1 VADEGRN
8 PEGRNDAELRRQL
21 ATLVHSQ
28 MSATSPADA
37 AAAVGWW
44 NLLARLGLPLPLV
57 VVHDLGLVLSGG
69 RSPSRSEVS
78 REALPG
84 GGVLARYQALLG
96 RFVETD
102 SIEELGTTSMGDETL
117 AVILARIAGE
127 TYLRWHGRSRLA
139 DVGPLATTGPAFD
152 ATPAE
157 LARVH
162 DPAWAL
168 PFIQRVCEQER
179 TLLARLQQIELSAV
193 RLFGLFPLD
202 GAAADLVDLF
212 HVVGTAGAADVVD
225 FTLQLLPSLL
235 ETKRRPGA
243 QRFSI
248 DGFASVER
256 RGNVDALLPSELAHD
271 DDAFTLKALTDDL
284 LYFGHERQNEVSRP
298 LHYILVDGSASM
310 RGARE
315 VFARGLALALA
326 KKLSLVGGSNA
337 DIWVRFFDSRL
348 HPRIDLGRSARRD
361 LPRLLSFRSQRG
373 RNYARV
379 FADLSV
385 EVGRLV
391 RDEGRDVA
399 ITFITHGNCQIPT
412 SIVKTL
418 AAQARLFGIFVLPS
432 GPLELEYLPLLHKSQ
447 VVSADSLGRVAE
459 KRRRALEIV
468 EEAASG

>member
-1 VADEGRN
+1 MADDGRS
-8 PEGRNDAELRRQL
+8 DAELRRQL
-21 ATLVHSQ
+21 ATLTYSQ
-28 MSATSPADA
+28 LRGTNAADA

-44 NLLARLGLPLPLV
+44 NLLSRLGLPLPLV
-57 VVHDLGLVLSGG
+57 VAHDFGLVLSGG
-69 RSPSRSEVS
+69 RSASRREVA
-78 REALPG
+78 RDGVPG
-84 GGVLARYQALLG
+84 GGVLARYQALLA
-96 RFVETD
+96 RFADGETL
-102 SIEELGTTSMGDETL
+102 EEIGTTAMGDETL
-117 AVILARIAGE
+117 AVILARIVGDS
-127 TYLRWHGRSRLA
+127 YLRWHGRSRLTEI
-139 DVGPLATTGPAFD
+139 GTLPSSGPAYETD
-152 ATPAE
+152 RAE
-157 LARVH
+157 LARAH

-168 PFIQRVCEQER
+168 PFIQRLCEQER

-193 RLFGLFPLD
+193 RLFGLFPID
-202 GAAADLVDLF
+202 GTAADLVDLF

-225 FTLQLLPSLL
+225 FSLQLLPSLL

-271 DDAFTLKALTDDL
+271 DDAFVLKALTDDL
-284 LYFGHERQNEVSRP
+284 LYYGHERQNEVTRP

-326 KKLSLVGGSNA
+326 KKLSLVGGPSA
-337 DIWVRFFDSRL
+337 DVWVRFFDSRL

-379 FADLSV
+379 FGDLAV

-391 RDEGRDVA
+391 RDEAREVA
-399 ITFITHGNCQIPT
+399 VTFITHGNCQIPAAT
-412 SIVKTL
+412 VKAL

-432 GPLELEYLPLLHKSQ
+432 GPLELDYLPYLHKSQ
-447 VVSADSLGRVAE
+447 VVTAASLGRTAD

-468 EEAASG
+468 EEAANA

>member
-1 VADEGRN
+1 VADYTH
-8 PEGRNDAELRRQL
+8 NDGELRRQL
-21 ATLVHSQ
+21 ATLGYSQ
-28 MSATSPADA
+28 LRGSTAADA
-37 AAAVGWW
+37 SAAVGWW

-57 VVHDLGLVLSGG
+57 VVHDFGLLLSGG
-69 RSPSRSEVS
+69 RSASR
-78 REALPG
+78 REILREGVPA
-84 GGVLARYQALLG
+84 GGVLARYQALLA
-96 RFVETD
+96 RFAEAEAL
-102 SIEELGTTSMGDETL
+102 EEMGTTPMGDETL
-117 AVILARIAGE
+117 AVILARVVGDI
-127 TYLRWHGRSRLA
+127 YLRWHGRSRLTE
-139 DVGPLATTGPAFD
+139 VGVLPTSGVAYEMA
-152 ATPAE
+152 AEE
-157 LARVH
+157 LARLH
-162 DPAWAL
+162 DPGWAL
-168 PFIQRVCEQER
+168 AFIQRLCEQER
-179 TLLARLQQIELSAV
+179 TLLARLQQIELSAL
-193 RLFGLFPLD
+193 RLFGLFPID

-225 FTLQLLPSLL
+225 FSLQLLPSLL

-271 DDAFTLKALTDDL
+271 DEVFALKALSDDL
-284 LYFGHERQNEVSRP
+284 LYYGHERQNEVTRP

-326 KKLSLVGGSNA
+326 KKLSLVGGRNA
-337 DIWVRFFDSRL
+337 DVWVRFFDSRL
-348 HPRIDLGRSARRD
+348 HPRIDLGRSARRV

-379 FADLSV
+379 FGDLSV

-399 ITFITHGNCQIPT
+399 ITFITHGNCQIPAST
-412 SIVKTL
+412 VKAL

-432 GPLELEYLPLLHKSQ
+432 GPLDLGYLNYLHKSQ
-447 VVSADSLGRVAE
+447 VVTAASLGRVAE

>member
-8 PEGRNDAELRRQL
+8 EGELRRQL
-21 ATLVHSQ
+21 ATLGYSQ
-28 MSATSPADA
+28 LRASTAADA

-57 VVHDLGLVLSGG
+57 VVHDFGLVLSGG
-69 RSPSRSEVS
+69 RSSSRREVL
-78 REALPG
+78 RDGVAG
-84 GGVLARYQALLG
+84 GGVLARYQALLA
-96 RFVETD
+96 RLADTET
-102 SIEELGTTSMGDETL
+102 IEEIGTTAMGDETL
-117 AVILARIAGE
+117 AVILARIIGDL
-127 TYLRWHGRSRLA
+127 YLRWHGRSRLSG
-139 DVGPLATTGPAFD
+139 VLALPTTGDAYN
-152 ATPAE
+152 ATPAD
-157 LARVH
+157 LARLQ

-168 PFIQRVCEQER
+168 PFIQRLCEQER
-179 TLLARLQQIELSAV
+179 TVLARLQQIELSAV
-193 RLFGLFPLD
+193 RLFGLFPVE

-225 FTLQLLPSLL
+225 FSLQLMPSLL

-243 QRFSI
+243 QRFAI

-271 DDAFTLKALTDDL
+271 DDVFAIKSLTDDL
-284 LYFGHERQNEVSRP
+284 LYYGHERQNEVTRP

-337 DIWVRFFDSRL
+337 DVWVRFFDSRL

-379 FADLSV
+379 FADLAV

-399 ITFITHGNCQIPT
+399 ITFITHGTCQIPVAT
-412 SIVKTL
+412 IKAL
-418 AAQARLFGIFVLPS
+418 ATQARLFGIFVLPS
-432 GPLELEYLPLLHKSQ
+432 GPLDLDYLPHLHKSQ
-447 VVSADSLGRVAE
+447 VVTPESVARTSD

-468 EEAASG
+468 EDAATG